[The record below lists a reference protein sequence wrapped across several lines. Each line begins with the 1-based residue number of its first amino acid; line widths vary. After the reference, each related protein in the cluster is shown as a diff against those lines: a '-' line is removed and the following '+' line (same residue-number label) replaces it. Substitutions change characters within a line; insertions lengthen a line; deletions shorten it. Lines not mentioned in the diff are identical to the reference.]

1 MILLTTLITVFFEIR
16 YLKQLVQDRAIVT
29 MEC

>member
-1 MILLTTLITVFFEIR
+1 MTLITVFFEIR
-16 YLKQLVQDRAIVT
+16 YLKQLVQDRSIVT